1 MGGIADLPVGLITAP
16 GGVPADA
23 PKTGVEMALERRE
36 FPTVPV
42 LRSQAQS
49 LLSQAMSLAGG
60 TRVLAAGDVFVD
72 DARFGLRLDESDPFA
87 DESFDAFNAF
97 RDRWASSDITTVP
110 RYGCRVE
117 MLGPTSIA
125 LTLGDAGL
133 PRPEAM
139 DAGRL
144 IAAYLASHMLSAIR
158 SVDEERTIAVVMVE
172 PRLVGSMHP
181 TFPLTAREVRSMTD
195 PVVDAVDA
203 HSGAAPVLIGTHVPG
218 RGDWQT
224 LITSGISMLS
234 VPPDTGLVACADWV
248 QAFLSGGGWI
258 SWGAIPVD
266 RPIGASEELLWRH
279 LAGTWSD
286 LVAAGVDPALLGRR
300 CMLSTSDGLE
310 RFAPEQMP
318 GLLDL
323 LEAMSERVRS
333 EAMAARLRLGS

>member
-1 MGGIADLPVGLITAP
+1 MGGIVDLPVGLITAP
-16 GGVPADA
+16 GGVPSDA
-23 PKTGVEMALERRE
+23 PDAGVEMALERRK

-42 LRSQAQS
+42 LRSQTES
-49 LLSQAMSLAGG
+49 LLSQAMSLAEG
-60 TRVLAAGDVFVD
+60 TRVLASGDVFID
-72 DARFGLRLDESDPFA
+72 DARFGLRLDEPDPFA
-87 DESFDAFNAF
+87 DESFVAFNAF
-97 RDRWASSDITTVP
+97 RDRWATGDATIAP
-110 RYGCRVE
+110 RHGCRVE

-133 PRPEAM
+133 PRPQAM

-144 IAAYLASHMLSAIR
+144 IAAHLASHMLSAIR
-158 SVDEERTIAVVMVE
+158 AVDEDRPIAVVMVE

-181 TFPLTAREVRSMTD
+181 TFPLTAREVRSMID
-195 PVVDAVDA
+195 PVVDVLDA
-203 HSGAAPVLIGTHVPG
+203 DSGAAPVLIGAHVPG

-234 VPPDTGLVACADWV
+234 MPPDAGLVGCADWV
-248 QAFLSGGGWI
+248 QAFLNSGGWI
-258 SWGAIPVD
+258 AWGAVPVD

-286 LVAAGVDPALLGRR
+286 LVAAGVDPALLGRQ
-300 CMLSTSDGLE
+300 CMLSPSDGLE

-318 GLLDL
+318 GVLDL

-333 EAMAARLRLGS
+333 EAMAARIRLGS